1 MNICI
6 PVNEDQ
12 GLNSTVCLHFGS
24 APIFMIVDTDSGT
37 CRPILNRNL
46 HHAHGMCTPL
56 ASLQGEN
63 LDGIVVGGIGMG
75 ALNKLMASG
84 IRVFRSEHPTVER
97 TVEAFKADQLQPM
110 TPDIACGGHGH
121 GEGQGSGHPRQ
132 HGHEA

>member
-24 APIFMIVDTDSGT
+24 APIFMIVDTESGT

-63 LDGIVVGGIGMG
+63 LGGIVVGGIGMG

-84 IRVFRSEHPTVER
+84 IRVFLSEHPTVER
-97 TVEAFKADQLQPM
+97 TVEAFKADRLRPM

-121 GEGQGSGHPRQ
+121 GEGQGAGHPGQ
-132 HGHEA
+132 HKHGA